1 MTNVLCLSPLG
12 WSHHVWDLIVDLP
25 SVKDHWTSTEF
36 LETSFPRISKNE
48 LYYQL
53 AEKLEMLQS
62 PKIVVASS
70 FGVPVLLDYL
80 KQYPTPLEALI
91 LIDGFEDIPDHQQ
104 LVALLENQEEVFPT
118 KEAYLQQ
125 MLGVDSQVGKAVAQI
140 IGQNLQEDGESF
152 RVKLG
157 NQACLDY
164 LTLYSGFKSQQCLA
178 QVVEQAKHVRLFS
191 SIPLSLPY
199 NSIAPQDH
207 LLMLTKPDDLKQ
219 VLMELFDR
227 VRD

>member
-12 WSHHVWDLIVDLP
+12 WSHHVWDLLVDLP
-25 SVKDHWTSTEF
+25 SVKDHWTSIEF

-48 LYYQL
+48 LYHQL

-104 LVALLENQEEVFPT
+104 LVALLENQEEVFS
-118 KEAYLQQ
+118 
-125 MLGVDSQVGKAVAQI
+125 D
-140 IGQNLQEDGESF
+140 
-152 RVKLG
+152 
-157 NQACLDY
+157 
-164 LTLYSGFKSQQCLA
+164 
-178 QVVEQAKHVRLFS
+178 
-191 SIPLSLPY
+191 
-199 NSIAPQDH
+199 
-207 LLMLTKPDDLKQ
+207 
-219 VLMELFDR
+219 
-227 VRD
+227 